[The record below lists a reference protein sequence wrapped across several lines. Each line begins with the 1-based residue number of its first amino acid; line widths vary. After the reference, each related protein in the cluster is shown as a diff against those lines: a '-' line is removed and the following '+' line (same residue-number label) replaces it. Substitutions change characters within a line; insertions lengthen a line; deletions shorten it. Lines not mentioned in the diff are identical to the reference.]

1 MVLRGAFVCVT
12 REAYAKMSALFRR
25 YGLHHERPPPAGAA
39 GECEDGRADPV
50 RRAAGPRARARMH
63 SSPTSQRHA
72 FLVKV
77 QCRG

>member
-25 YGLHHERPPPAGAA
+25 YGLYHERPPPAGAA

-50 RRAAGPRARARMH
+50 RRAAGPRARAR
-63 SSPTSQRHA
+63 PPKDRRWRRA
-72 FLVKV
+72 AL
-77 QCRG
+77 